1 VVKYAHRVLEE
12 VYRKGTASFA
22 SLLDVLC
29 EEFNLERRR
38 ASRLLAMMLRRF
50 VAKGLVVKVARGYY
64 AAPYASLAQ
73 APSQTQSAVP
83 SSS

>member
-1 VVKYAHRVLEE
+1 MVKYAHRVLEE
-12 VYRKGTASFA
+12 IYRKETASFA

-50 VAKGLVVKVARGYY
+50 VARGLVVKVARGYY
-64 AAPYASLAQ
+64 ASPYVSAAQ
-73 APSQTQSAVP
+73 TPSAERP
-83 SSS
+83 SS